1 MVSAFNSP
9 PSATKEDK
17 DFSKQVDKY
26 TKRLTNFIKKQPKKK
41 LLKVRSRR
49 ATVESRGIA
58 PPHITEYTVTRLE
71 KMTNDLKSKN
81 FETEKR
87 LRNRVHLAK
96 KRMRE
101 DQAVTSASPD
111 AF

>member
-1 MVSAFNSP
+1 MVNAFNSP
-9 PSATKEDK
+9 PRATKEDK

-101 DQAVTSASPD
+101 EQS
-111 AF
+111 

>member
-1 MVSAFNSP
+1 MVNAFNSP
-9 PSATKEDK
+9 PRATKEDK

-81 FETEKR
+81 F
-87 LRNRVHLAK
+87 
-96 KRMRE
+96 
-101 DQAVTSASPD
+101 
-111 AF
+111 